1 MNLLTDER
9 CSKIASLWKPGMIM
23 SERAS
28 SRRCQALPNDKAQ
41 RDKRPGN
48 IALKTNV
55 SIVRGKGTKRIQ
67 VWADDT
73 ALDIKMS
80 TVREQ
85 GTYRC

>member
-28 SRRCQALPNDKAQ
+28 SRRCQALPNDKAP

-48 IALKTNV
+48 IGLKTNV
-55 SIVRGKGTKRIQ
+55 TIVRGKGTKRIQ

>member
-28 SRRCQALPNDKAQ
+28 SRRCQALPNDKAP

-55 SIVRGKGTKRIQ
+55 SIVRGKGTKKDSG
-67 VWADDT
+67 V
-73 ALDIKMS
+73 
-80 TVREQ
+80 
-85 GTYRC
+85 GG